1 MVINIKISICLF
13 FSQTWTQED
22 IPEPRPRARYG
33 QSQLY
38 LDEDHL
44 LILGGCGGPSH
55 VYLDVWLLV
64 MKTPHWK
71 WIECTVKNPEH
82 ASDNMWCHPA
92 CKVGNYAVILGI

>member
-22 IPEPRPRARYG
+22 IPEPRPRPRYG

-71 WIECTVKNPEH
+71 WIECTIKNPEH